1 MIGADDGGHQ
11 VAAKRRTRLLQ
22 QPRLRIHRKYG
33 AVGRKARL
41 QAHGNARRQLA
52 AKGGRTVQNGLGLVL
67 GYQIADQPGVDLRI
81 VLAQTLVATDQD
93 LVCTGANQ
101 MLQVLERAL
110 GAHTDQRH
118 QTAAASIGKLASLA
132 HELVGHRGH
141 DIVLVGLNE
150 YPDIS
155 IRIEVN
161 RAGGLVTLDRDSVD
175 GAGVDAPTA

>member
-33 AVGRKARL
+33 AVSRKARL
-41 QAHGNARRQLA
+41 QTHGNAGCQFA
-52 AKGGRTVQNGLGLVL
+52 AKGGRTVQNGLGLAL
-67 GYQIADQPGVDLRI
+67 CRQIADQPGVNLRI

-101 MLQVLERAL
+101 MLQVTERTL

-118 QTAAASIGKLASLA
+118 QTAAASMGKLAALA
-132 HELVGHRGH
+132 HELIGHRGH
-141 DIVLVGLNE
+141 GIVLVGLNE

-155 IRIEVN
+155 IRIEVH
-161 RAGGLVTLDRDSVD
+161 RASGLVTLDRDSVD
-175 GAGVDAPTA
+175 RAGVDAPAA

>member
-52 AKGGRTVQNGLGLVL
+52 AKGGRTVQNGFGLTL
-67 GYQIADQPGVDLRI
+67 GYQIADETRVDLRV
-81 VLAQTLVATDQD
+81 VLTQALVTTDQNFVRAGADQTL
-93 LVCTGANQ
+93 
-101 MLQVLERAL
+101 QVTERAL
-110 GAHTDQRH
+110 GAHADQRH
-118 QTAAASIGKLASLA
+118 QTATTSIGKLASLA
-132 HELVGHRGH
+132 HELVGHWGY

-155 IRIEVN
+155 ICIKVH
-161 RAGGLVTLDRDSVD
+161 RASGLVTLDRDSVD
-175 GAGVDAPTA
+175 RAGVDAPAA

>member
-11 VAAKRRTRLLQ
+11 VAAKRRARLLQ
-22 QPRLRIHRKYG
+22 QARFRIHRKHG

-41 QAHGNARRQLA
+41 QAYGNARRQLA
-52 AKGGRTVQNGLGLVL
+52 AKGGRTVQNGLGLAL
-67 GYQIADQPGVDLRI
+67 GYQIADEASIDLRV
-81 VLAQTLVATDQD
+81 VLTQALVTADQD

-101 MLQVLERAL
+101 ILQVLERAL
-110 GAHTDQRH
+110 GAHTDQCH
-118 QTAAASIGKLASLA
+118 QTATTGIGKLASLA

-161 RAGGLVTLDRDSVD
+161 RASGLVTLDRDSVD
-175 GAGVDAPTA
+175 GASIDAPAA